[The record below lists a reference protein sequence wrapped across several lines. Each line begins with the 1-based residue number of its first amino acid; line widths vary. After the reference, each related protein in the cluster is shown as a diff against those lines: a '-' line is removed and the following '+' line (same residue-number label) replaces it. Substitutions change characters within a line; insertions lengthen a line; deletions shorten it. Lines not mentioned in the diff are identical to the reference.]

1 MIVLNICLSDIQKDK
16 ITKANNG
23 KSYASIIVD
32 ERREADKF
40 GNTHTVYMNQT
51 KEQRQARENKV
62 YVGSGKEYVFEN
74 QTSKSTP
81 TVVKDGDDL
90 PF

>member
-1 MIVLNICLSDIQKDK
+1 MIVLNICLSDIPKDK

-23 KSYASIIVD
+23 KSYVSIIVD
-32 ERREADKF
+32 ERREPDKF
-40 GNTHTVYMNQT
+40 GNTHTMYISQT
-51 KEQRQARENKV
+51 KEQRQSRENKV

-74 QTSKSTP
+74 QTPKPTP